1 MSYTLADYARLAD
14 SDLKRGVVDIFR
26 RESFAMDV
34 LDWEDSDTLSIQ
46 AIRTKDLP
54 TVGFRRINEPF
65 SPSKGTVEPIQERV
79 FDMGAKVDVDKLLVK
94 AKSIVDQRALQTDM
108 FTTALAYNFN
118 DYFINGQPTVD
129 EDGFTGLWY
138 RIKNYVTAQVIA
150 AGGLDVSPDSATLAA
165 SFQTLLDHLQSLIH
179 KLDGHKADAL
189 FMNSTMYLRLMSA
202 LRQLNMYAS
211 TKDTYNRTIVTY
223 GEGGPKIYDIGP
235 KADQETEIITD
246 TEHDT
251 TGALTGGNSTSIYA
265 LRTGEKYLMGFQLYG
280 IDVNDVGLL
289 ESGEAYR
296 TVIDWPVGLY
306 HVHPRAFARLHG
318 VIAL

>member
-1 MSYTLADYARLAD
+1 MPYTLADYARLAD
-14 SDLKRGVVDIFR
+14 SDLKRGVIDIFR

-34 LDWEDSDTLSIQ
+34 LQWEDSDTLSIQ

-54 TVGFRRINEPF
+54 SVGFRRINEAF
-65 SPSKGTVEPIQERV
+65 SASKGTVEPIQERV
-79 FDMGAKVDVDKLLVK
+79 FDMGAYVDVDKLLVK

-129 EDGFTGLWY
+129 EDGFTGLYY
-138 RIKNYVTAQVIA
+138 RIANYVTAQVIA

-165 SFQTLLDHLQSLIH
+165 SFQTLLDHIQGLIH

-189 FMNSTMYLRLMSA
+189 FCNSTFYLRLMSA
-202 LRQLNMYAS
+202 LRQLGMYAT
-211 TKDTYNRTIVTY
+211 TKDTYNRSIVTY
-223 GEGGPKIYDIGP
+223 GEGGPKIYDIGC
-235 KADQETEIITD
+235 KGDQATEIITD
-246 TEHDT
+246 TEHNT
-251 TGALTGGNSTSIYA
+251 TGALTGGGSTSLYA
-265 LRTGEKYLMGFQLYG
+265 VKTGEKYLMGFQLYG
-280 IDVNDVGLL
+280 IDVDDIGKL
-289 ESGEAYR
+289 ESGIAYR

-318 VIAL
+318 VIAA

>member
-1 MSYTLADYARLAD
+1 MAYTLADYARLAD
-14 SDLKRGVVDIFR
+14 NDLKRGVIDIFR

-34 LDWEDSDTLSIQ
+34 LSWDDSDTLSIQ

-54 TVGFRRINEPF
+54 SVGFRRINESF
-65 SPSKGTVEPIQERV
+65 SASKGTVEPIQERV
-79 FDMGAKVDVDKLLVK
+79 FDMGAYVDVDKLLVK

-150 AGGLDVSPDSATLAA
+150 AGGLDVSPDGATLSAD
-165 SFQTLLDHLQSLIH
+165 FQILLDHIQGLIH
-179 KLDGHKADAL
+179 LLDGHKADAL
-189 FMNSTMYLRLMSA
+189 FMNSTMYLRLMSC
-202 LRQLNMYAS
+202 LRQLGMYAT

-223 GEGGPKIYDIGP
+223 GEGGPKIYDLGV
-235 KADQETEIITD
+235 KADQSTKIITD
-246 TEHDT
+246 TEHNT
-251 TGALTGGNSTSIYA
+251 TGALTGGGSTSIYA
-265 LRTGEKYLMGFQLYG
+265 VKTGEKYLMGFQLYG
-280 IDVNDVGLL
+280 IDVNDVGML
-289 ESGEAYR
+289 ESGIAYR

-306 HVHPRAFARLHG
+306 HVNPRAFARLHG
-318 VIAL
+318 IIAA